1 MAILPFLA
9 MSPKY
14 AEPKNSLPVPLP
26 QAGNQSTSGFDANLI
41 NQLENARYGESQ
53 VQPPL
58 APFMNR
64 FIAEQQQLESQQAQ
78 ATPTQQKV
86 SAVSTGMG
94 GMPEEVS
101 PVERP
106 MTAAEKYAQAYEEAI
121 GAQKESIA
129 QAQAKL
135 EAARQGPQ
143 QMDLTPLVALAS
155 QWTGKNLMS
164 GYAQPQDK
172 AKQVQALEEAVLKAR
187 GGLTATQLTA
197 LKEAQDREYRDKA
210 LQKEDE
216 WKRMQIAAMRQ
227 GKEGKR
233 DLQEDKF
240 QAEVEEK
247 YRKEFGGNIANLG
260 KFAEKVNRLKQ
271 LVANKGIPTTG
282 AAAGEYDRLVSSIA
296 TQYNKDVAGLGAL
309 AGADLKL
316 ITSGI
321 GQSVGWLDK
330 LSKETFGGGAKGAE
344 MALDALLKD
353 ADMAVEQATA
363 RVKGTSV
370 ADRLEKALN
379 TDIQEYQK
387 GRMSYGSSSLDQKRK
402 LREQLLKEAGEL

>member
-26 QAGNQSTSGFDANLI
+26 QPGNQSTSSFDANLI
-41 NQLENARYGESQ
+41 NQLENARYGQSEIR
-53 VQPPL
+53 PP
-58 APFMNR
+58 APELINQI
-64 FIAEQQQLESQQAQ
+64 IAEEQQQGQP
-78 ATPTQQKV
+78 TPTQQKV

-106 MTAAEKYAQAYEEAI
+106 MTAAERYAQAYEEAI
-121 GAQKESIA
+121 NAQKESIA

-135 EAARQGPQ
+135 EAARKGPA

-164 GYAQPQDK
+164 GYVQPQDK

-197 LKEAQDREYRDKA
+197 LKEAQEQEYRDKA

-227 GKEGKR
+227 GKEGKK
-233 DLQEDKF
+233 DFQEEKF
-240 QAEVEEK
+240 QADVEEK
-247 YRKEFGGNIANLG
+247 YRKEFGTNISNLG
-260 KFAEKVNRLKQ
+260 KFAQNVNRLKEI
-271 LVANKGIPTTG
+271 VRSKGIPTTG
-282 AAAGEYDRLVSSIA
+282 AAASEYDRLVSTIA
-296 TQYNKDVAGLGAL
+296 TQYNQDVAKLGAL

-330 LSKETFGGGAKGAE
+330 LSRETFGGGAKGAE
-344 MALDALLKD
+344 MAIDALLKD

-370 ADRLEKALN
+370 ADRLEKALT

-387 GRMSYGSSSLDQKRK
+387 GRMAYGSSSLDQKRK
-402 LREQLLKEAGEL
+402 LREQLLKEAGEA

>member
-26 QAGNQSTSGFDANLI
+26 QAGNQSTSGFDANLV

-164 GYAQPQDK
+164 GYVQPQDK

-260 KFAEKVNRLKQ
+260 KFAQNVNRLKEI
-271 LVANKGIPTTG
+271 VRSKGIPTMG
-282 AAAGEYDRLVSSIA
+282 AAASEYDRLVSTIA
-296 TQYNKDVAGLGAL
+296 TQYNQDVAKLGAL

-344 MALDALLKD
+344 MAIDALLKD

-387 GRMSYGSSSLDQKRK
+387 GRMAYGSSSLDQKRK